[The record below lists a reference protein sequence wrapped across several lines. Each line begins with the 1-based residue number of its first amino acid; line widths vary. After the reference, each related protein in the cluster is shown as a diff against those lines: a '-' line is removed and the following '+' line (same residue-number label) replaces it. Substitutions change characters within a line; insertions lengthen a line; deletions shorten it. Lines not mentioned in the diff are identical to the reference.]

1 MRSVR
6 MHASE
11 ARSRMA
17 RLFGHREEKN
27 GQISIDFM
35 QLRVILN
42 GNAER
47 RAPLFAPPRV

>member
-6 MHASE
+6 VRASE
-11 ARSRMA
+11 VRSRMA
-17 RLFGHREEKN
+17 RCLVMEKKKN

-47 RAPLFAPPRV
+47 RAPPFAPPRV